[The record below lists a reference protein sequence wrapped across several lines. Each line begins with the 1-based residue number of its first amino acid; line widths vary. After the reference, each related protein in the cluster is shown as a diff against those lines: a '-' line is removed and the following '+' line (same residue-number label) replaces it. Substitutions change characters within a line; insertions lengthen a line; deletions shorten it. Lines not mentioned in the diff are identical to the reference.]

1 MSFLE
6 DYFLITIGKLYGTTK
21 VWVTQRFSW
30 ISGVDRGRQRLRGTT
45 TGAPSIRRY
54 RSGERCCRRG
64 GSTWRSTLPPV
75 GGPSRWPARLRKGA
89 QETAGTRGE
98 ATVPA
103 SSQGRSYVPRV
114 RGRAQRFKTQEIR
127 FRWRSKVKTYKTY
140 FSGSVCT
147 ERFEDRSNN
156 FCLDNKIDRL
166 DALGSKVRWTVVC
179 G

>member
-1 MSFLE
+1 MKHESFVLPGRLFPNHHRQAVWDDE
-6 DYFLITIGKLYGTTK
+6 G

-140 FSGSVCT
+140 LWGSVS
-147 ERFEDRSNN
+147 RAIW
-156 FCLDNKIDRL
+156 K
-166 DALGSKVRWTVVC
+166 
-179 G
+179 